1 MRYLSTAADLQ
12 KIAASLHL
20 LDELPEAIII
30 DDLSSFVDAR
40 GAEHA
45 GEKRHRDAV
54 LVKTLSFLH
63 EATAYASENLA
74 FASRFPGGAKRSCH
88 LLVADP
94 AADAPQSMHLMQ
106 RWLPL
111 VLMIRG
117 TGPDFILSVLPQ
129 ALKANRLPAACAV
142 QLCYHLAPYSAITLT
157 DIKPPVLEADATAV
171 AM

>member
-1 MRYLSTAADLQ
+1 
-12 KIAASLHL
+12 
-20 LDELPEAIII
+20 
-30 DDLSSFVDAR
+30 
-40 GAEHA
+40 
-45 GEKRHRDAV
+45 
-54 LVKTLSFLH
+54 
-63 EATAYASENLA
+63 
-74 FASRFPGGAKRSCH
+74 
-88 LLVADP
+88 
-94 AADAPQSMHLMQ
+94 MQ

-111 VLMIRG
+111 VLMIRGDQHCLPLCVPPLLLAHTPAVLKFLLYMMTCRARAAATVCSYAG